1 MSRREAGEAA
11 EVRGKYLLRVL
22 LNGHDHGLCLGL
34 GLGHV
39 LVKWS
44 CLGGNDLPIV
54 FLHFCA
60 HVTKTKTMILN
71 YGLGFGFGHGLG
83 QDKYLPTI
91 LLVAF

>member
-11 EVRGKYLLRVL
+11 EVRGKYLLGVL
-22 LNGHDHGLCLGL
+22 LNEHDHGLYMSWSWS
-34 GLGHV
+34 
-39 LVKWS
+39 WS

-71 YGLGFGFGHGLG
+71 YGFGLGLGHGFGLG
-83 QDKYLPTI
+83 QDKYLSTI
-91 LLVAF
+91 LLVGF